1 MKRKEREHLKDDPL
15 MDLVKQIS
23 EKARP
28 HIKAL
33 SIAGIALVVAL
44 LGLWGFQAWR
54 SHRLTADN
62 EGFAQAT
69 SLLGAQDKS
78 TSEKI
83 EGLKAIGV
91 RGPLTATLPLHI
103 ATLYFHEGE
112 YDTALKFLEETDLPA
127 QEPFRSRQ
135 SILLARIQ
143 AAKGETDKAIS
154 TLQSLLGTDE
164 PSSNAPE
171 IMLALGQT
179 QLKAGRTDEAKST
192 LDKLVAD
199 HPATMAAFQARQLL
213 NTQS

>member
-28 HIKAL
+28 HRKAL
-33 SIAGIALVVAL
+33 TFAGLALVVAL
-44 LGLWGFQAWR
+44 LGLWGFQAWAE
-54 SHRLTADN
+54 HRLAADN
-62 EGFAQAT
+62 EAFARAT
-69 SLLGAQDKS
+69 LLLGAQDKS

-91 RGPLTATLPLHI
+91 HGPLTATLPLHI

-112 YDTALKFLEETDLPA
+112 FDTALKFLEESDLPA
-127 QEPFRSRQ
+127 KEPFRSRQ

-143 AAKGETDKAIS
+143 AAKGDAEKAIS
-154 TLQSLLGTDE
+154 TLQGLLGTDE
-164 PSSNAPE
+164 PSTNAPE

-179 QLKAGRTDEAKST
+179 QLRAGHADEAKTT

-199 HPATMAAFQARQLL
+199 HPATMAALQARQLL